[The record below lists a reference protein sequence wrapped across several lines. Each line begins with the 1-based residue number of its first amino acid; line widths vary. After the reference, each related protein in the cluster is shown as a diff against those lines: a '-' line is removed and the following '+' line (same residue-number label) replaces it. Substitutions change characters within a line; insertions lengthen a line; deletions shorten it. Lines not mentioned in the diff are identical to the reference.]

1 MDLCACARGADGP
14 RLASLGGLARG
25 FIVDKQTLTVPEA
38 AAALGIHPIT
48 LYKLLKIHGI
58 AIRHARIGRRI
69 LIPHQALA
77 EFLAAAKVSGRRPGR
92 PKKGGG
98 K

>member
-1 MDLCACARGADGP
+1 ME
-14 RLASLGGLARG
+14 
-25 FIVDKQTLTVPEA
+25 KQTLTVPEA

-48 LYKLLKIHGI
+48 LYKLLKINGI

-77 EFLAAAKVSGRRPGR
+77 EFLAAAKVGSRRPGR
-92 PKKGGG
+92 PKKWGV